1 MIKDQTRRA
10 FLKSGMLRLVAGTML
25 LRSVTRRAFAQE
37 RTQARGEHLLLKGG
51 TVLTLD
57 PSLGDFETADV
68 LIEGSRIAS
77 VGTDLAADASVID
90 CAGMIVLPGFV
101 DTHRHCWWGQ
111 LRGFMANATL
121 AEYMRIRAQVA
132 PGYRPEDVYAGN
144 RVSALGAINAGITTV
159 LDWSHIS
166 NTPAHSDAA
175 IAALKE
181 TGIRAV
187 YAFGVG
193 RGGSDQKSE
202 WPQDIRRLR
211 KQFFASSDQLLTL
224 ALAADTSPNAARD
237 WPLAR
242 EVGARITVHANARG
256 DLVPL
261 FNAGLMQADNTYI
274 HCNQLSDDEWRMI
287 KDSGG
292 TVSISNPVEMQMGH
306 GIPPIQRALDHGV
319 RPSLSVDVE
328 TTVGGDFFGQ
338 MRACFATQRML
349 INERLRAGEEH
360 PPARLTTRD
369 VLEFATVEGAR
380 ANGLADEIGTL
391 TPGKQA
397 DIILLRKDRINVLPV
412 NSAPGTIV
420 TAMDTS
426 NVDTVIIA
434 GQIRKR
440 GGDLV
445 GVDLDAVNRQAQA
458 SRAWVLSSAGFP
470 LSIIEGA

>member
-1 MIKDQTRRA
+1 MLKTRRA
-10 FLKSGMLRLVAGTML
+10 FLKSGAARIMAGAL
-25 LRSVTRRAFAQE
+25 LARSLGRPALAQDRAD
-37 RTQARGEHLLLKGG
+37 RLLLKGG

-57 PSLGDFETADV
+57 PALGDFETADV
-68 LIEGSRIAS
+68 LIEGSRVAAVAKDIAPA
-77 VGTDLAADASVID
+77 GTVID
-90 CAGMIVLPGFV
+90 CADMIVMPGFV

-111 LRGFMANATL
+111 LRGFMVNATL
-121 AEYMRIRAQVA
+121 DDYLLIRAQVA

-144 RVSALGAINAGITTV
+144 RVSALGAIDAGITTL

-175 IAALKE
+175 IAALRD

-193 RGGSDQKSE
+193 RGGTDQKSA

-211 KQFFASSDQLLTL
+211 KQFFASSGQLLTL
-224 ALAADTSPNAARD
+224 ALAADTGPNAPRD
-237 WPLAR
+237 WALAR
-242 EVGARITVHANARG
+242 EVGARITVHANNRG
-256 DLVPL
+256 ELAPL
-261 FNAGLMQADNTYI
+261 FEAGLMKADNTYV
-274 HCNQLSDDEWRMI
+274 HCNQLSDEEWRMI

-292 TVSISNPVEMQMGH
+292 TVSIANPVEMQMGH
-306 GIPPIQRALDHGV
+306 GVPAVQRALDHGI

-328 TTVGGDFFGQ
+328 TTVGGDFFAQ

-349 INERLRAGEEH
+349 INERLRAGEQNV
-360 PPARLTTRD
+360 PARLTARE

-380 ANGLADEIGTL
+380 ANGLTDTIGSL

-397 DIILLRKDRINVLPV
+397 DVILLRKDRINVLPV
-412 NSAPGTIV
+412 NAATGTVV

-440 GGDLV
+440 SGELLD
-445 GVDLDAVNRQAQA
+445 VDLDAVERQARA
-458 SRAWVLSSAGFP
+458 SREWVLSKAGFP
-470 LSIIEGA
+470 LSIVEGA